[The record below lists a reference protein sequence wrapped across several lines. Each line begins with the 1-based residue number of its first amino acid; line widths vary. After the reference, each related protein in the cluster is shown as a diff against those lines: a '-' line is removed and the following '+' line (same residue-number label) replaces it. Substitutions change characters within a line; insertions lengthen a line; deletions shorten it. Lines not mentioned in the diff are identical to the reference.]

1 MADYLGVIFYILV
14 VAYTN
19 IFYEQK
25 ILLPE
30 T

>member
-1 MADYLGVIFYILV
+1 MADYLGVIFYTLGAVSI
-14 VAYTN
+14 N
-19 IFYEQK
+19 ISHEQK